1 MVLFNS
7 IIYTL
12 PRILIIRFSSIGDI
26 VLTSPVIR
34 CLKLQLG
41 AELHFLTKKSFG
53 GILTANPY
61 LDKIHTIEKKV
72 GEVLPTLK
80 ALDFDYIID
89 LHNNIRSRQIRSQ
102 LSAQSFSF
110 NKLNIEKWLLVNL
123 KINRLPDIHIVDRY
137 MKATESLGVKND
149 GKGLDYFIPEET
161 NLPEELTSID
171 LPFIAFAIGAAH
183 ATKRLPREKI
193 ISICRK
199 IKQPVVLL
207 GGPSDADVGSEIEKL
222 AGAHVTNLCG
232 KISLHQSALVVKN
245 ADLIITHDTGMM
257 HIAAGLK
264 KRIISVWGNTVPE
277 FGMTPYYP
285 DNEESSTI
293 IEVKNLS
300 CRPCSKIGY
309 ADCPKGHF
317 KCMQMINEEEILEQ
331 L

>member
-1 MVLFNS
+1 
-7 IIYTL
+7 L

-110 NKLNIEKWLLVNL
+110 NKLNIKKWLLVNL

-193 ISICRK
+193 ISIY
-199 IKQPVVLL
+199 VV
-207 GGPSDADVGSEIEKL
+207 KL
-222 AGAHVTNLCG
+222 AYINRLWW
-232 KISLHQSALVVKN
+232 
-245 ADLIITHDTGMM
+245 
-257 HIAAGLK
+257 LK
-264 KRIISVWGNTVPE
+264 
-277 FGMTPYYP
+277 
-285 DNEESSTI
+285 
-293 IEVKNLS
+293 
-300 CRPCSKIGY
+300 
-309 ADCPKGHF
+309 
-317 KCMQMINEEEILEQ
+317 MQT
-331 L
+331 